1 MKYIKIFVLMLSI
14 VSLAACSEDS
24 LDSKSV
30 FDSGNKTEQNDFDKW
45 LQTNYVDTYNIRF
58 NYRYIDRE
66 TDNTYNLAP
75 ADLTKSKALAIMMKH
90 IWLDAY
96 TEVVGEEFM
105 KTYSPRVMQLV
116 GSAAYDS
123 QSSIVMGTAEGG
135 LKVTLY
141 NVNVIDPARPFI
153 DVDQPFVDK
162 TSGTTDLNYWFFHT
176 MNHEFCHILTQK
188 KNYSTD
194 FQTISAGKY
203 QTEGWVNVK
212 DQDAPALGFVSGYS
226 TKEYNEDFAEI
237 FAQYVTLSETA
248 WQKILDAGIQYETDE
263 NGEVKKDAD
272 GNPIVKSTAG
282 REAILEKFN
291 ILKEY
296 FSNSWGFDITQL
308 RDVILRRTEEVKTMD
323 LTTLK

>member
-1 MKYIKIFVLMLSI
+1 MKYIKIFILMLS
-14 VSLAACSEDS
+14 VTLLAACSDDS

-30 FDSGNKTEQNDFDKW
+30 FDSDNETAQNAFDKW

-58 NYRYIDRE
+58 NYRYSDKE
-66 TDNTYNLAP
+66 TNNYYNLAP
-75 ADLTKSKALAIMMKH
+75 ADLTKSKALAIMLKH

-96 TEVVGEEFM
+96 TEVLGEQFM
-105 KTYSPRVMQLV
+105 KTYSPRVVQLV

-141 NVNVIDPARPFI
+141 NVNIIDPANPVI
-153 DVDQPFVDK
+153 DADQPFVDK
-162 TSGTTDLNYWFFHT
+162 TQGTTDLNYWFFHT

-212 DQDAPALGFVSGYS
+212 DEEAPASGFVSGYA

-237 FAQYVTLSETA
+237 FAQYVTHSEAA
-248 WQKILDAGIQYETDE
+248 WQKILAAGIKNKTDE
-263 NGEVKKDAD
+263 DGNVLLGAD
-272 GNPIVKSTAG
+272 GKPELDTSG
-282 REAILEKFN
+282 REAIIEKFN

-296 FSNSWGFDITQL
+296 FSNSWGLDITKL
-308 RDVILRRTEEVKTMD
+308 RDVILRRSEEVKTMD